1 VSTASTPVRPTPAPE
16 RGAVADRRAGAV
28 ALGAAVFSAAMGATQ
43 LLFPQDTTAE
53 IDPRTRVLL
62 VGLSVVLWALPVVY
76 LRLGA
81 AAVSPWWARVASA
94 GMLLLTVGTLSSAIN
109 GEDLA
114 FFPPVAMAA
123 NALWLVGSIGLSVS
137 LWRGGRV
144 PRAVAVLVPVVML
157 GTIFLSQLG
166 GGILAGAYLAAVG
179 ILLLQGR
186 LERRR

>member
-1 VSTASTPVRPTPAPE
+1 
-16 RGAVADRRAGAV
+16 
-28 ALGAAVFSAAMGATQ
+28 
-43 LLFPQDTTAE
+43 
-53 IDPRTRVLL
+53 
-62 VGLSVVLWALPVVY
+62 VGG
-76 LRLGA
+76 RI
-81 AAVSPWWARVASA
+81 ASA

-123 NALWLVGSIGLSVS
+123 NALWVVGSIGLSVS
-137 LWRGGRV
+137 LWRGGRA
-144 PRAVAVLVPVVML
+144 PRAVAVLVPVIML